1 MMATIVK
8 CPVCNKNVEW
18 TEENAFRPFC
28 SLRCKQ
34 VDLGAWADEK
44 YRVPVV
50 EQNELSEE
58 EASS

>member
-1 MMATIVK
+1 MATIVK
-8 CPVCNKNVEW
+8 CPVCNKEVEW
-18 TEENAFRPFC
+18 IDKNTYRPFC

-50 EQNELSEE
+50 DQTEHGEE
-58 EASS
+58 DASS